1 MRYYCSVLGWL
12 ISQLFLL
19 LLPTTTSHLSR
30 ERGVR
35 PGPSLALL
43 TSQLVVA
50 TVGLARGNW
59 GTRGGLSIGG
69 RDVLVEMKL
78 GLEGG
83 KVGLVVVLAVVRPRV
98 VGGRTS

>member
-1 MRYYCSVLGWL
+1 MRYYCSVLGRL

-19 LLPTTTSHLSR
+19 LLSTTTSHLSR

-69 RDVLVEMKL
+69 RDVLVEMEL

-98 VGGRTS
+98 VGGGTS

>member
-1 MRYYCSVLGWL
+1 MRYYCSVLGRL

-19 LLPTTTSHLSR
+19 LLSTTTSHLSR

-69 RDVLVEMKL
+69 RDVLVEMEL

>member
-1 MRYYCSVLGWL
+1 MRYYCSVLGRL

-19 LLPTTTSHLSR
+19 LSTTTSHLSR

-69 RDVLVEMKL
+69 RDVLVEMEL

-83 KVGLVVVLAVVRPRV
+83 EVGVGLVAVVVAGRGV
-98 VGGRTS
+98 VPAQN

>member
-1 MRYYCSVLGWL
+1 MRYYCSVLGRL

-69 RDVLVEMKL
+69 RDVLVEMEL

-98 VGGRTS
+98 VGGGTS